1 MIGYKRNSIYREIAY
16 MVLFLLIFATT
27 SIPVASSYYCRG
39 SARVSHGINIA
50 TLAVTKNGEGVV
62 IPVYIEVSWPG
73 KGDVDIVY
81 NTGNVSA
88 DTIASIKY
96 ATYMASRLAGVRH
109 NDYDYKVVFNTTYSI
124 SGLSA
129 TLDFALGF
137 TLLLEGNK
145 WSNKVAATG
154 LLAPNGV
161 VGNISGLQAKFKA
174 AIESGYKYVIAPYH
188 PALINNENY
197 IPVTTFI
204 DSYEYFSNTTLYPV
218 YSRFIEEY
226 LLRESQKYFQKY
238 YDAWKELYSLSKA
251 LLNSDPIVDMEKWI
265 HKYNRIRENIRKY
278 FETGLKALN
287 ESVQYIN
294 EEKYYTAASRAFY
307 GYWNILTVY
316 LLGLYT
322 VNDYEST
329 KSIIEQWYNGNMS
342 VSSSIIKSLINKS
355 SYSLT
360 EIDVLVNSYERLID
374 SEYYMSRFNKL
385 FKPAINETQ
394 LFEALTYAAVALARQ
409 YTVRQWAKLIE
420 VEKYSSN
427 TIVKTISV
435 NTIAEVAN
443 EEIELTKSLL
453 TYLEYLFGADIREY
467 GNIYDSLRESIES
480 VKENPLKALAYVI
493 HIQRDLSSLLMSIPL
508 FTYYNDFVVEN
519 IRKDIVRVMY
529 WYQTYYGSIL
539 PSGFTALEFMM
550 TSINQSLWSTSTALL
565 HLEIYS
571 RIISFEEKSF
581 CKPATIENMLSIKN
595 FMIPHKNFLMIFS
608 IVLIAISAFLFG
620 FLLGKEYRVYSVGKD
635 ELKQKFNYF
644 K

>member
-1 MIGYKRNSIYREIAY
+1 MIRRRNGVHVKSTCLV
-16 MVLFLLIFATT
+16 MFLLIFATIFT
-27 SIPVASSYYCRG
+27 PVASSYYCSG
-39 SARVSHGINIA
+39 SARVSYGIDIA
-50 TLAVTKNGEGVV
+50 TLAVAKNGEGIV
-62 IPVYIEVSWPG
+62 IPVHIEVTWPG
-73 KGDVDIVY
+73 KGDVDIMY
-81 NTGNVSA
+81 NIGNVSA

-109 NDYDYKVVFNTTYSI
+109 NDYDFKVIFNTTYSI

-137 TLLLEGNK
+137 TLLLKENK
-145 WSNKVAATG
+145 WSNRVAATG

-161 VGNISGLQAKFKA
+161 VGNISGLQAKFEA
-174 AIESGYKYVIAPYH
+174 ALESGYKYIIAPYH

-238 YDAWKELYSLSKA
+238 YEAWKELYSLSKA
-251 LLNSDPIVDMEKWI
+251 LLNSDPIMNMEKWI

-287 ESVQYIN
+287 ESAHYIN

-322 VNDYEST
+322 MNDYKDT
-329 KSIIEQWYNGNMS
+329 KNIIEQWYNGNMS

-374 SEYYMSRFNKL
+374 SEYYMKRFREL
-385 FKPAINETQ
+385 FKPTANETQ

-420 VEKYSSN
+420 IEEYSKR
-427 TIVKTISV
+427 TIVKEISV
-435 NTIAEVAN
+435 DTIAEVAN

-453 TYLEYLFGADIREY
+453 TYLEYLFGADIRKY
-467 GNIYDSLRESIES
+467 GNVYGSLKKSIES
-480 VKENPLKALAYVI
+480 VKENPLKALAYII
-493 HIQRDLSSLLMSIPL
+493 HVQRDLSSLLMSIPL

-565 HLEIYS
+565 HLEVYS
-571 RIISFEEKSF
+571 RLISFEEKSF
-581 CKPATIENMLSIKN
+581 CKPATIGNLLSIKN
-595 FMIPHKNFLMIFS
+595 FIVPYRDLLMIFS
-608 IVLIAISAFLFG
+608 IALIAVGAFLFG
-620 FLLGKEYRVYSVGKD
+620 LLLGKEYRRYSTDKVFIK
-635 ELKQKFNYF
+635 EQE
-644 K
+644 